1 MSDILRPMVG
11 DIVKLYKWENERSDS
26 DINKQRIYVGRVVS
40 SKFVAPHAE
49 VRLDI
54 RFVHETITD
63 VLASTVRSVQD
74 PYFNIGDRVCVVRP
88 IGNDK
93 FLKFGTIIKREI
105 DTTLPNS
112 LPMYDIW
119 TINGHFYRG
128 VVETNLSHLSL
139 ASWMTAWKEWQH
151 SRIKDAWINRDKE
164 LSYNFLKNEFTNKKE
179 NNMPTASDLLT
190 SVSSAFSCTG
200 SITANPSNLLM
211 PNYSGISAKVFTCD
225 ELPSVDTKKN
235 EKKEEKKTV
244 YIPHAYRVK
253 RIIYNDPATIVFWN
267 DGTKTVVKR
276 GEKETFNKYTAFCA
290 ALAKKMYGNNSQVN
304 KIVNSG
310 LDETE
315 KRAQKSTAKKVE
327 EKKPVKREIR
337 VNLAHSE
344 ENWNNLIRKVTTR
357 FTNQDIPEKM
367 VPSYVSAIKTYYEL
381 NKTIR
386 DIALHLGVSESC
398 VKSTLK
404 DMRDILGR

>member
-11 DIVKLYKWENERSDS
+11 DFVKLYKWENESNP
-26 DINKQRIYVGRVVS
+26 DINKQRIYVGQVVS
-40 SKFVAPHAE
+40 SKFVAPRAE
-49 VRLDI
+49 VHLDI
-54 RFVHETITD
+54 KFIRETITD
-63 VLASTVRSVQD
+63 VLASTVKPIQD
-74 PYFNIGDRVCVVRP
+74 PYFNVGDCVCVVHP

-112 LPMYDIW
+112 LPMYDIR
-119 TINGHFYRG
+119 TIDGHFYRG
-128 VVETNLSHLSL
+128 VAETDLSHLSL
-139 ASWMTAWKEWQH
+139 ASWLTAWKEWQY
-151 SRIKDAWINRDKE
+151 SRISNAWINRDKE
-164 LSYNFLKNEFTNKKE
+164 LSYKFLKNDSTNKKE

-190 SVSSAFSCTG
+190 SVSSSLTCTG
-200 SITANPSNLLM
+200 SITNS
-211 PNYSGISAKVFTCD
+211 YSTLIKPDYLGISAKVFTCD

-253 RIIYNDPATIVFWN
+253 RIIYNDPATIVFWD

-310 LDETE
+310 LDETK
-315 KRAQKSTAKKVE
+315 KRVQKSDTKKVE
-327 EKKPVKREIR
+327 KKKPVKREIY
-337 VNLAHSE
+337 VNLANSD

-381 NKTIR
+381 NQTIR

-398 VKSTLK
+398 VKATLK
-404 DMRDILGR
+404 DMREILGR